1 MATGPETKRLCS
13 NRVETHTYR
22 EIHTEWGENWQNEKR
37 AAVTFG
43 SILVFSKGLFT
54 RRQTRNLPFSPSGCL
69 SRSLLL
75 FQYALTTAVPS
86 LLLNAIITATP
97 TRPLA
102 GPWRRP
108 VMRNRQITTRLPSI
122 HNHQKKSPVLSAQ
135 LNSLLQS
142 PHSLSLLPLIN
153 QLFNSSWQSPPPPTQ
168 TRCYHQIDEAIHHLL
183 PIRWTST
190 KVLQT
195 NTQSPENEGR

>member
-75 FQYALTTAVPS
+75 FQYAPTTAVPS

-142 PHSLSLLPLIN
+142 PHSLSLLLLIN
-153 QLFNSSWQSPPPPTQ
+153 QLFNSS
-168 TRCYHQIDEAIHHLL
+168 
-183 PIRWTST
+183 
-190 KVLQT
+190 
-195 NTQSPENEGR
+195 

>member
-1 MATGPETKRLCS
+1 MATGAETKKVS
-13 NRVETHTYR
+13 NRVEKHTQIYNKR
-22 EIHTEWGENWQNEKR
+22 GENRQNEKR

-69 SRSLLL
+69 FRSLLL
-75 FQYALTTAVPS
+75 YAPTTAVPS
-86 LLLNAIITATP
+86 LLLHAIITATP

-122 HNHQKKSPVLSAQ
+122 HNHQKKSSPVLYAQ

-142 PHSLSLLPLIN
+142 RHSLLYLY
-153 QLFNSSWQSPPPPTQ
+153 W
-168 TRCYHQIDEAIHHLL
+168 
-183 PIRWTST
+183 
-190 KVLQT
+190 
-195 NTQSPENEGR
+195 

>member
-75 FQYALTTAVPS
+75 FQYAPTTAVPS

-108 VMRNRQITTRLPSI
+108 VMRNRQITTRLRVFIIIKRKAQCFP
-122 HNHQKKSPVLSAQ
+122 LSWTHSY
-135 LNSLLQS
+135 SLLTR
-142 PHSLSLLPLIN
+142 SLY
-153 QLFNSSWQSPPPPTQ
+153 FYW
-168 TRCYHQIDEAIHHLL
+168 
-183 PIRWTST
+183 
-190 KVLQT
+190 
-195 NTQSPENEGR
+195 